1 MSDYFNKIPNF
12 EYVSRLPNAKIG
24 DYITVKNFFKRAA
37 LEEDIL
43 DNLAFHTKYKIRGD
57 DRPDNVAYDFY
68 GNSNLDWLVLTC
80 NNIVNI
86 QTEWPLLQN
95 DFDRFLLDK
104 YGSYEALNDTHHYKT
119 QEIKNSKDVIIVPG
133 GLQCSSDYSVTYYD
147 YNTGQEKI
155 VLSRDC
161 TTAVTNYEYEAELED
176 YKRNIYLLEP
186 RYLNVIRNDLDAA
199 MPYKKG
205 STQYV
210 SETLKR
216 ADNIRLYQ

>member
-12 EYVSRLPNAKIG
+12 EYVSRLPGAKIG
-24 DYITVKNFFKRAA
+24 DYVTVKNLFKKGA
-37 LEEDIL
+37 LEADIVN
-43 DNLAFHTKYKIRGD
+43 DLAFHTKYKIKGD
-57 DRPDNVAYDFY
+57 DRPDNVAFDVY

-86 QTEWPLLQN
+86 QSEWPLLQN
-95 DFDRFLLDK
+95 DFDRYLLDK
-104 YGSYEALNDTHHYKT
+104 YGTYEKLNEIHHYKT
-119 QEIKNSKDVIIVPG
+119 QEIKNSKDVVIVPE
-133 GLQCSSDYSVTYYD
+133 GLQCASDYTVTYYD
-147 YNTGQEKI
+147 YYTDKEVI
-155 VLSRDC
+155 VLSKDC
-161 TTAVTNYEYEAELED
+161 TTEVTNYEYESEKED
-176 YKRNIYLLEP
+176 EKRNIFLLKP

>member
-1 MSDYFNKIPNF
+1 MSDYFKKLPNL
-12 EYVSRLPNAKIG
+12 EYVSRLPGAKIG
-24 DYITVKNFFKRAA
+24 DYVTVKNLFKKGA

-43 DNLAFHTKYKIRGD
+43 NNLAFHTKYKIIGN

-68 GNSNLDWLVLTC
+68 GNSNLDWLVLLC
-80 NNIVNI
+80 NNIINI

-104 YGSYEALNDTHHYKT
+104 YGSYDALNNTHHYET
-119 QEIKNSKDVIIVPG
+119 QEIKNSKDVIIVPK
-133 GLQCSSDYSVTYYD
+133 GLQCASDYTVTYYD
-147 YNTGQEKI
+147 YNIDQEKI
-155 VLSRDC
+155 VLSKDC
-161 TTAVTNYEYEAELED
+161 TTAVTNYEYESEIED
-176 YKRNIYLLEP
+176 NKRNIFLLKP
-186 RYLNVIRNDLDAA
+186 RYISVIRNDLDAA

>member
-1 MSDYFNKIPNF
+1 MSDYFNKLPNF

-24 DYITVKNFFKRAA
+24 DYVTVKNFFKRGA

-43 DNLAFHTKYKIRGD
+43 DNLSFHTKYKIIGD
-57 DRPDNVAYDFY
+57 DRPDNVAYNFY

-104 YGSYEALNDTHHYKT
+104 YGSYEALNDTHHYET
-119 QEIKNSKDVIIVPG
+119 QEIKNSKDVVIVPEG
-133 GLQCSSDYSVTYYD
+133 VQCSSDYNVTYYD
-147 YNTGQEKI
+147 SNVGQEKI

-161 TTAVTNYEYEAELED
+161 TTAVSNYDYEAKIED
-176 YKRNIYLLEP
+176 EKRNIFLLEP
-186 RYLNVIRNDLDAA
+186 RYLNVIRNDMDIA
-199 MPYKKG
+199 MQYKKG

>member
-1 MSDYFNKIPNF
+1 MSDYFKKLPNF

-24 DYITVKNFFKRAA
+24 DYVTVKNLFKKGA
-37 LEEDIL
+37 LEQDIL
-43 DNLAFHTKYKIRGD
+43 NNLAFHTKYKIEGD
-57 DRPDNVAYDFY
+57 DRPDNVAFEVY

-80 NNIVNI
+80 NNIVNV
-86 QTEWPLLQN
+86 QSEWPLLQN
-95 DFDRFLLDK
+95 DFDRYLLDK
-104 YGSYEALNDTHHYKT
+104 YGTYEKLNEIHHYKT
-119 QEIKNSKDVIIVPG
+119 QEIKNSKDVVIVPE
-133 GLQCSSDYSVTYYD
+133 GLQCASDYTVTYYD
-147 YNTGQEKI
+147 YYTDKEVI
-155 VLSRDC
+155 VLSKDC
-161 TTAVTNYEYEAELED
+161 TTEVTNYEYESEKED
-176 YKRNIYLLEP
+176 EKRNIFLLKP

>member
-1 MSDYFNKIPNF
+1 MSDYFKKLPNF
-12 EYVSRLPNAKIG
+12 EYVSRLPGAKIG
-24 DYITVKNFFKRAA
+24 DYVTVKNLFKKGA

-43 DNLAFHTKYKIRGD
+43 SNLAFHTKYKIKGN
-57 DRPDNVAYDFY
+57 DRPDNVAFDFY
-68 GNSNLDWLVLTC
+68 GKSNLDWLVLLC
-80 NNIVNI
+80 NNIINI

-104 YGSYEALNDTHHYKT
+104 YGSYDKLNETHHYET
-119 QEIKNSKDVIIVPG
+119 QEIKNSKDVVIVPK
-133 GLQCSSDYSVTYYD
+133 GLQCASDYSVTYYD
-147 YNTGQEKI
+147 YNSDKEVI
-155 VLSRDC
+155 VLSKDC
-161 TTAVTNYEYEAELED
+161 TTAVTNYEYESEIED
-176 YKRNIYLLEP
+176 NKRNIFLLKP
-186 RYLNVIRNDLDAA
+186 RYISVIRNDIDAS

>member
-1 MSDYFNKIPNF
+1 MSNYFSKVPDF
-12 EYVSRLPNAKIG
+12 EYVSRLPGATIG
-24 DYITVKNFFKRAA
+24 DYVTVKNLFKRGAI
-37 LEEDIL
+37 EEDIL
-43 DNLAFHTKYKIRGD
+43 NNLAFQTKYKIIGD

-68 GNSNLDWLVLTC
+68 GSSTLDWLVLLG
-80 NNIVNI
+80 NKIVNI

-104 YGSYEALNDTHHYKT
+104 YGSYDKLNETHHYET
-119 QEIKNSKDVIIVPG
+119 QEIKNSKDVVIVPK
-133 GLQCSSDYSVTYYD
+133 GLQCASDYTVTYYD
-147 YNTGQEKI
+147 YNIDQEKI
-155 VLSRDC
+155 VLSKDC
-161 TTAVTNYEYEAELED
+161 TTAVTNYEYESEIED
-176 YKRNIYLLEP
+176 NKRNIYLIEP
-186 RYLNVIRNDLDAA
+186 RYISVIRNDLDVA

>member
-1 MSDYFNKIPNF
+1 MSDYFNKLPNF

-24 DYITVKNFFKRAA
+24 DYVTVKNFFKRAA

-43 DNLAFHTKYKIRGD
+43 DNLAFHTKYKIVGD
-57 DRPDNVAYDFY
+57 DRPDNVAYNFY
-68 GNSNLDWLVLTC
+68 GNSELDWLVLTC

-119 QEIKNSKDVIIVPG
+119 QEIKNSKDVVIVPEG
-133 GLQCSSDYSVTYYD
+133 VQCSSDYSVTYYD
-147 YNTGQEKI
+147 SNVGQEKI
-155 VLSRDC
+155 ILSKDC
-161 TTAVTNYEYEAELED
+161 TTAVTNYEYESEIED
-176 YKRNIYLLEP
+176 EKRNIFLLEP

>member
-1 MSDYFNKIPNF
+1 MSDYFNKLPNF

-24 DYITVKNFFKRAA
+24 DYVTVKNFFKRGA

-43 DNLAFHTKYKIRGD
+43 DNLSFHTKYKIMGD
-57 DRPDNVAYDFY
+57 DRPDNVAYKFY

-104 YGSYEALNDTHHYKT
+104 YGSYEELNATHHYKT
-119 QEIKNSKDVIIVPG
+119 QEIKNSKDVVIVPG
-133 GLQCSSDYSVTYYD
+133 GVQCSSDYNVTYYD
-147 YNTGQEKI
+147 SNVGQEKI
-155 VLSRDC
+155 ILSKDC
-161 TTAVTNYEYEAELED
+161 TTAVTNYEYEAEIED
-176 YKRNIYLLEP
+176 EKRNIFLLEP
-186 RYLNVIRNDLDAA
+186 RYLNVIRNDMDIA
-199 MPYKKG
+199 MQYKKG

>member
-1 MSDYFNKIPNF
+1 MSDYFNKLPNF

-24 DYITVKNFFKRAA
+24 DYVTVKNFFKRGA

-43 DNLAFHTKYKIRGD
+43 DNLSFHTKYKIIGD
-57 DRPDNVAYDFY
+57 DRPDNVAYNFY

-104 YGSYEALNDTHHYKT
+104 YGSYEALNDTHHYET
-119 QEIKNSKDVIIVPG
+119 QEIKNSKDVIIVPK
-133 GLQCSSDYSVTYYD
+133 GLQCASDYTVTYYD
-147 YNTGQEKI
+147 YNVDKEVI

-161 TTAVTNYEYEAELED
+161 TTAVTNYEYESEIED
-176 YKRNIYLLEP
+176 NKRNIFLLKP
-186 RYLNVIRNDLDAA
+186 RYLNVIRNDLDAS

-210 SETLKR
+210 NETLKR

>member
-12 EYVSRLPNAKIG
+12 EYVSRLPGAKIG
-24 DYITVKNFFKRAA
+24 DYVTVKNLFKKGA
-37 LEEDIL
+37 LEADIVN
-43 DNLAFHTKYKIRGD
+43 DLAFHTKYKIKGD
-57 DRPDNVAYDFY
+57 DRPDNVAFDVY

-80 NNIVNI
+80 NNIINI

-104 YGSYEALNDTHHYKT
+104 YGSYEALNDTHHYET
-119 QEIKNSKDVIIVPG
+119 QEIKNSKDVIIVPK
-133 GLQCSSDYSVTYYD
+133 GLQCASDYTVTYYD
-147 YNTGQEKI
+147 YNVDKEVI

-161 TTAVTNYEYEAELED
+161 TTAVTNYEYESEIED
-176 YKRNIYLLEP
+176 NKRNIFLLKP
-186 RYLNVIRNDLDAA
+186 RYLNVIRNDLDAS

-210 SETLKR
+210 NETLKR

>member
-1 MSDYFNKIPNF
+1 MSNYFSQIPDF

-24 DYITVKNFFKRAA
+24 DYITVKNLFKRGS

-43 DNLAFHTKYKIRGD
+43 DNLSFHTKYKIMGD
-57 DRPDNVAYDFY
+57 DRPDNVAYKFY
-68 GNSNLDWLVLTC
+68 KNSNLDWLVLTC

-104 YGSYEALNDTHHYKT
+104 YGSYEELNATHHYKT
-119 QEIKNSKDVIIVPG
+119 QEIKNSKDVVIVPG
-133 GLQCSSDYSVTYYD
+133 GVQCSSDYNVTYYD
-147 YNTGQEKI
+147 SNVGQEKI
-155 VLSRDC
+155 ILSKDC
-161 TTAVTNYEYEAELED
+161 TTAVTNYEYEAEIED
-176 YKRNIYLLEP
+176 EKRNIFLLEP
-186 RYLNVIRNDLDAA
+186 RYLNVIRNDMDIA
-199 MPYKKG
+199 MQYKKG

>member
-1 MSDYFNKIPNF
+1 MSDYFKKLPNF

-24 DYITVKNFFKRAA
+24 DYVTVKNLFKKGAI
-37 LEEDIL
+37 EEDIL
-43 DNLAFHTKYKIRGD
+43 NNLAFQTKYKIKGN

-68 GNSNLDWLVLTC
+68 GNSNLDWLVLLC
-80 NNIVNI
+80 NNIINI

-104 YGSYEALNDTHHYKT
+104 YGSYDKLNDIHHYET
-119 QEIKNSKDVIIVPG
+119 QKIKNSKDVVIVPK
-133 GLQCSSDYSVTYYD
+133 GLQCASDYSVTYYD
-147 YNTGQEKI
+147 YNIDQEKI
-155 VLSRDC
+155 VLSKDC
-161 TTAVTNYEYEAELED
+161 TTAVTNYEYESEIED
-176 YKRNIYLLEP
+176 NKRNIFLLKP
-186 RYLNVIRNDLDAA
+186 RYIGVIRNDLDAS

>member
-1 MSDYFNKIPNF
+1 MSDYFKKLPNF
-12 EYVSRLPNAKIG
+12 EYVSRLPGAKIG
-24 DYITVKNFFKRAA
+24 DYVTVKNLFKKGA

-43 DNLAFHTKYKIRGD
+43 SNLAFHTKYKIKGN
-57 DRPDNVAYDFY
+57 DRPDNVAFDFY
-68 GNSNLDWLVLTC
+68 GKSNLDWLVLLC
-80 NNIVNI
+80 NNIINI

-104 YGSYEALNDTHHYKT
+104 YGSYGALNNTHHYET
-119 QEIKNSKDVIIVPG
+119 QEIKNSKDVVIVPK
-133 GLQCSSDYSVTYYD
+133 GLQCASDYTVTYYD
-147 YNTGQEKI
+147 YNTDQEKI
-155 VLSRDC
+155 VLSKDC
-161 TTAVTNYEYEAELED
+161 TTAVTNYEYESEIENN
-176 YKRNIYLLEP
+176 KRNIFLLKP
-186 RYLNVIRNDLDAA
+186 RYISVIRNDLDAA

>member
-12 EYVSRLPNAKIG
+12 EYVSRLPGAKIG
-24 DYITVKNFFKRAA
+24 DYVTVKNLFKKGA
-37 LEEDIL
+37 LEADIVN
-43 DNLAFHTKYKIRGD
+43 DLAFHTKYKIKGD
-57 DRPDNVAYDFY
+57 DRPDNVAFDVY

-80 NNIVNI
+80 NNIINI

-104 YGSYEALNDTHHYKT
+104 YGSYEALNDTHHYET
-119 QEIKNSKDVIIVPG
+119 QEIKNSKDVIIVPK
-133 GLQCSSDYSVTYYD
+133 GLQCASDYTVTYYD
-147 YNTGQEKI
+147 YNVDKEVI

-161 TTAVTNYEYEAELED
+161 TTAVTNYDYESEIED
-176 YKRNIYLLEP
+176 NKRNIFLLKP
-186 RYLNVIRNDLDAA
+186 RYLNVIRNDLDAS

>member
-1 MSDYFNKIPNF
+1 MSDYFKKLPNF
-12 EYVSRLPNAKIG
+12 EYVSRLPGAEIG
-24 DYITVKNFFKRAA
+24 DYVTVKNLFKKGA

-43 DNLAFHTKYKIRGD
+43 SNLAFHTKYKIKGNY
-57 DRPDNVAYDFY
+57 RPDNVAFDFY
-68 GNSNLDWLVLTC
+68 GKSNLDWLVLLC
-80 NNIVNI
+80 NNIINI

-104 YGSYEALNDTHHYKT
+104 YGSYDKLNDTHHYET
-119 QEIKNSKDVIIVPG
+119 QEIKNSKDVVIVPK
-133 GLQCSSDYSVTYYD
+133 GLQCASDYTVTYYD
-147 YNTGQEKI
+147 YNIDQEKI
-155 VLSRDC
+155 VLSKDC
-161 TTAVTNYEYEAELED
+161 TTEVTNYDYESEIED
-176 YKRNIYLLEP
+176 NKRNIFLLKP
-186 RYLNVIRNDLDAA
+186 RYISVIRNDLDAA

>member
-1 MSDYFNKIPNF
+1 MSDYFKKLPNF
-12 EYVSRLPNAKIG
+12 EYVSRLPGAKIG
-24 DYITVKNFFKRAA
+24 DYVTVKNLFKKGA

-43 DNLAFHTKYKIRGD
+43 NNLAFHTKYKIKGN
-57 DRPDNVAYDFY
+57 DRPDNVAFDFY
-68 GNSNLDWLVLTC
+68 GKSNLDWLVLLC
-80 NNIVNI
+80 NNIINI

-104 YGSYEALNDTHHYKT
+104 YGSYEALNNTHHYET
-119 QEIKNSKDVIIVPG
+119 QEIKNSKDVVIVPK
-133 GLQCSSDYSVTYYD
+133 GLQCASDYTVTYYD
-147 YNTGQEKI
+147 YNIDQEKI
-155 VLSRDC
+155 VLSKDC
-161 TTAVTNYEYEAELED
+161 TTEVTNYDYESEIED
-176 YKRNIYLLEP
+176 NKRNIFLLKP
-186 RYLNVIRNDLDAA
+186 RYISVIRNDLDAA

>member
-12 EYVSRLPNAKIG
+12 EYVSRLPGAKIG
-24 DYITVKNFFKRAA
+24 DYVTVKNLFKKGA
-37 LEEDIL
+37 LEADIVN
-43 DNLAFHTKYKIRGD
+43 DLAFHTKYKIKGD
-57 DRPDNVAYDFY
+57 DRPDNVAFDVY

-80 NNIVNI
+80 NNIINI

-104 YGSYEALNDTHHYKT
+104 YGSYEALNDTHHYET
-119 QEIKNSKDVIIVPG
+119 QEIKNSKDVIIVPK
-133 GLQCSSDYSVTYYD
+133 GLQCASDYTVTYYD
-147 YNTGQEKI
+147 YNVDKEVI

-161 TTAVTNYEYEAELED
+161 TTAVTNYEYESEIED
-176 YKRNIYLLEP
+176 NKRNIFLLKP
-186 RYLNVIRNDLDAA
+186 RYLNVIRNDLDAS